1 MSTETTR
8 QWLPVQGA
16 PIIDTIASDFM
27 NAGTKGSH
35 FIPSQCLSTWILNI
49 RLGINDTGAGGDF

>member
-35 FIPSQCLSTWILNI
+35 FIPSQCLST
-49 RLGINDTGAGGDF
+49 